1 MTLGCPIEKTETQA
15 AIANENYATIKRE
28 RKAALTDLSLHRC
41 VFPREIVQRCAHRS
55 VFLRENVHMCVFLSE
70 KGVSSMQ
77 AAAATEKFV
86 AIKGERDEALLAAEE
101 AREVPTSC
109 IQHPKPYTLHIS
121 PYTLPTPY
129 TLHSTP

>member
-1 MTLGCPIEKTETQA
+1 
-15 AIANENYATIKRE
+15 
-28 RKAALTDLSLHRC
+28 
-41 VFPREIVQRCAHRS
+41 
-55 VFLRENVHMCVFLSE
+55 
-70 KGVSSMQ
+70 MQ

-121 PYTLPTPY
+121 PYTLHSTLYTLNLTPYTLHPTPY
-129 TLHSTP
+129 TLTPNPEKRNTKSQALSPQP